1 MRSLPILA
9 LVVGLSG
16 CAQAEIVT
24 PPPNLSQHSLPQSNP
39 VAEEV
44 ARLRDAFAAEVPK
57 GISLPEDRT
66 RDLVARAR
74 ALMADNAVLLERPE
88 LLVVVDRNPAAQD
101 VAIMLARP
109 DNAAWDMIGAAKVS
123 TGQRGRFDYYITPT
137 GIFRHTDAILGY
149 RAEGTYNENG
159 IRGLGAKG
167 MRVWDFGWQNAVKGW
182 RNDGERGDIRLLMH
196 ATDPVALE
204 PRLGRPASQGCVRV
218 PAVLNVFLDRHGVL
232 DADYERAAQSNP
244 RYRTL
249 LRADRTPSPF
259 AGTMMLVVDSD
270 EPL

>member
-1 MRSLPILA
+1 MI
-9 LVVGLSG
+9 VGLSG
-16 CAQAEIVT
+16 CAQAEIVAPPPSL
-24 PPPNLSQHSLPQSNP
+24 PPPNPA
-39 VAEEV
+39 AEEV
-44 ARLRDAFAAEVPK
+44 TRLREAFIAEVPK
-57 GISLPEDRT
+57 GISLTEDRA
-66 RDLVARAR
+66 RDLTARAR
-74 ALMADNAVLLERPE
+74 ALMADNAVLLDRPE
-88 LLVVVDRNPAAQD
+88 LVVVVDRNPAAQD
-101 VAIMLARP
+101 VAVMLAQP
-109 DNAAWDMIGAAKVS
+109 LGQPWEVIGAAKVS

-232 DADYERAAQSNP
+232 DADYERAAQTDQ
-244 RYRTL
+244 RYARL
-249 LRADRTPSPF
+249 LRQDRTPSSL
-259 AGTMMLVVDSD
+259 AGNMMVVVDSND
-270 EPL
+270 PL